1 MSNWMQRT
9 VILSY
14 GFQNRTRDKDVVK
27 KGQENQ
33 NSVENTIMKKKKN
46 LDLKEFLKDF
56 FSKFTDQI
64 WAKHPDRKP
73 GVEPMLKLMVEPTSS
88 DEELLNI
95 G

>member
-1 MSNWMQRT
+1 MKFFFK
-9 VILSY
+9 VI
-14 GFQNRTRDKDVVK
+14 F
-27 KGQENQ
+27 
-33 NSVENTIMKKKKN
+33 
-46 LDLKEFLKDF
+46 KDF
-56 FSKFTDQI
+56 FSSKFTDQI

>member
-33 NSVENTIMKKKKN
+33 NSVENTSMKKKKN
-46 LDLKEFLKDF
+46 LELI
-56 FSKFTDQI
+56 S
-64 WAKHPDRKP
+64 
-73 GVEPMLKLMVEPTSS
+73 
-88 DEELLNI
+88 ELLV
-95 G
+95 GASY

>member
-33 NSVENTIMKKKKN
+33 NSIENTSIKKR
-46 LDLKEFLKDF
+46 
-56 FSKFTDQI
+56 I
-64 WAKHPDRKP
+64 W
-73 GVEPMLKLMVEPTSS
+73 
-88 DEELLNI
+88 N
-95 G
+95 